1 MMAIQL
7 PSQRSQNKN
16 AIIPMSQNKYAN
28 ICRIYSL
35 TCMFTMINQ
44 MSPLYNI
51 YRWRNILLLL
61 PVLILLHIVAVVLSV
76 PRYVKS

>member
-1 MMAIQL
+1 MMATQL

-16 AIIPMSQNKYAN
+16 AVIPMSQNKYAN

-61 PVLILLHIVAVVLSV
+61 LHIVAVVLSV

>member
-16 AIIPMSQNKYAN
+16 AIVLIIPMSQNKYAN

-61 PVLILLHIVAVVLSV
+61 LHIVAVVLSV